1 MRQVFVMLGNV
12 ACFDIS
18 NAHCWYRQDL
28 FVSEL
33 YSRQGRLQWRVKT
46 PQKPTVCQE
55 LLSGKG
61 PDGRCIT
68 NISLDTEDSNLQM
81 NFRDQRSPPSHLQV
95 GKYIET
101 LLVIH
106 SFIHSF
112 ILAFIE
118 SLLLAICMLRVLR
131 KWMHKTKY
139 LFAFK
144 ELNFWWESGS
154 PIV

>member
-68 NISLDTEDSNLQM
+68 SISLDTKDSNLQM
-81 NFRDQRSPPSHLQV
+81 NSRDQGSLPSHLQMV

-106 SFIHSF
+106 SFILHSSF
-112 ILAFIE
+112 IHSSI
-118 SLLLAICMLRVLR
+118 
-131 KWMHKTKY
+131 Y
-139 LFAFK
+139 
-144 ELNFWWESGS
+144 
-154 PIV
+154 